1 MTRFT
6 LAGLAVALL
15 AGVVLSGFASG
26 SPHGLESAVLRTQ
39 CAEEPEGPARD
50 HCLAEAAGDP
60 VYTSAPLPDYEV
72 TPLSGFLGVVLC
84 FLLAVGTVAL
94 VRRGS
99 RRSRSGR
106 SPTSSPAGS
115 G

>member
-1 MTRFT
+1 MSRFT

-15 AGVVLSGFASG
+15 AGVVLSSFASG
-26 SPHGLESAVLRTQ
+26 SPDGLESAVLRTQ
-39 CAEEPEGPARD
+39 CAEEPEGSARD
-50 HCLAEAAGDP
+50 DCLAEAAGDP

-72 TPLSGFLGVVLC
+72 TPLSGLLGVVLC

-94 VRRGS
+94 VRR
-99 RRSRSGR
+99 RSDRDRSGR
-106 SPTSSPAGS
+106 SRTATRADS